1 MEQTL
6 FAEWLDRTFYAFDAA
21 ILGFYHSLAEWGG
34 GFFTPFMKF
43 ISILGEEGILLVLF
57 ALTLML
63 FAKTRKNG
71 ICMLGALCFGV
82 LFTNIILKNAICR
95 MRPFES
101 YAEFAEFWNFV
112 GATHAGGF
120 SFPSGHTTAAAAAM
134 TALMLTF
141 RKKAVIPA
149 VAFVALMAASRNYLM
164 VHYPT
169 DVIAAMLV
177 GAVAA
182 LCSYAVT
189 HAVFGLCRHYENM
202 KFFHFVLH
210 FDIKNAILKLKK
222 SS

>member
-43 ISILGEEGILLVLF
+43 ISLLGEKGIFFILI
-57 ALTLML
+57 ALSLML
-63 FAKTRKNG
+63 FSKTRKNG
-71 ICMLGALCFGV
+71 VCMLGALCFGV

-189 HAVFGLCRHYENM
+189 HAVWGLCRHYENM

-210 FDIKNAILKLKK
+210 FDVKNAILKLKK